1 MKSRSIVSASF
12 LLLAAAVVP
21 VSAAEFDI
29 RLTAGAGA
37 ELSEGKDSS
46 GTEELSGD
54 GGLGGSLTAHVFVGD
69 GLLGFMAGG
78 GFKVGV
84 HAADEPNG
92 SGGTDDY
99 TYTGMGVLLEAGLTL
114 KPTPIWRV
122 ELRPQVTIGQG
133 ELEID
138 VSGTN
143 TVGDKGDYLAY
154 GIVLGNYLRFDW
166 FEIGIDVGYESF
178 SGKSDIAGE
187 EVEGT
192 GDGFIGQLGL
202 GIIF

>member
-1 MKSRSIVSASF
+1 MKSRTITSF
-12 LLLAAAVVP
+12 ILLAAVAVP
-21 VSAAEFDI
+21 ASAADFDI

-37 ELSEGKDSS
+37 ELSEAKSS
-46 GTEELSGD
+46 AGTTTLGED
-54 GGLGGSLTAHVFVGD
+54 GGLGGSLTAHVFLGE
-69 GLLGFMAGG
+69 GLVGFMAGG

-92 SGGTDDY
+92 SGGTDNY
-99 TYTGMGVLLEAGLTL
+99 TYTGMGVLLEAGLTI

-133 ELEID
+133 EVEID
-138 VSGTN
+138 VTGTN

-154 GIVLGNYLRFDW
+154 GIVVGNYLRFDW
-166 FEIGIDVGYESF
+166 FEIGIDLGYESF
-178 SGKSDIAGE
+178 SGKSDIAGT

-192 GDGFIGQLGL
+192 GDGFIAQLGL